1 MWIFYRFT
9 FNCYIVLVVKK
20 TKLNIVEF
28 LSTCVYMFMLFI
40 HKSAGLMSGAHTFG
54 PVTCSLLAVSVPVC
68 DFWITTKI
76 VMFIEDGSCDF
87 KPSFI
92 AGRLTQCWSKW
103 KSGSCAFYPPHF
115 QMLRPTPSFDQSRNI
130 TKGTITWIPV
140 LVMWSGTT

>member
-1 MWIFYRFT
+1 M
-9 FNCYIVLVVKK
+9 VKK

-40 HKSAGLMSGAHTFG
+40 HKSTGLMSGAHTFG

-92 AGRLTQCWSKW
+92 AGRLTQC
-103 KSGSCAFYPPHF
+103 
-115 QMLRPTPSFDQSRNI
+115 
-130 TKGTITWIPV
+130 
-140 LVMWSGTT
+140 